1 MALPDSART
10 SDGGDLSDEDA
21 IVAPVEAPS
30 TPRERGRSLLD
41 RDWQKALTILLT
53 LLAAA
58 ALIWVIVQVITPIL
72 RTILLFVFS
81 AVLAFILSPPVNALA
96 ARIRHRLLAIA
107 IVYLVVG
114 IVVIGGLVLLAGPF
128 VGQVTVLANDLPR
141 YSNELNREIPTIER
155 TLRRYGLQTTVADL
169 RLNAANVA
177 QAQGANVLKSLV
189 QTATDVGGVVVDMVL
204 ALVISL
210 YLLHDGPTI
219 RARVLAVIPDE
230 HRPKALFLEANTARV
245 LGGYLRGQLVMAV
258 TIGVLAGGGCWALGL
273 PYALVLGV
281 LAGLFELV
289 PMFGP
294 VLGAAPAVAIALFMP
309 FPTVLSVIVYFVAV
323 QQVESNILG
332 PRITGHAVGL
342 HPLGALF
349 ALLAGFQLAGLL
361 GALVAVPVAGIL
373 WVMVTAAYRAVPVT
387 TPATPKIV
395 LPRWWRSAP
404 PPIGPTDR

>member
-1 MALPDSART
+1 MALPDSLRGI
-10 SDGGDLSDEDA
+10 DDQGHSDEDA
-21 IVAPVEAPS
+21 EESSEPAAAMSVTRRRSIV
-30 TPRERGRSLLD
+30 D

-58 ALIWVIVQVITPIL
+58 ALTWVVVQVVTPIL

-96 ARIRHRLLAIA
+96 ARIGNRLLAIA

-114 IVVIGGLVLLAGPF
+114 VVVIGGLVLLAGPF
-128 VGQVTVLANDLPR
+128 VGQVTVLVNDLPR
-141 YSNELNREIPTIER
+141 YSDELNRQIPTIEQ
-155 TLRRYGLQTTVADL
+155 TLRRYGIETSVADL
-169 RLNAANVA
+169 RLNAATVA
-177 QAQGANVLKSLV
+177 QSEGANVLKSVV
-189 QTATDVGGVVVDMVL
+189 QTVTDVGGVVVDMVL

-219 RARVLAVIPDE
+219 RARLLALTPDE
-230 HRPKALFLEANTARV
+230 HRSKALFLEANTARV

-258 TIGVLAGGGCWALGL
+258 TIGILAGGGCWALGL
-273 PYALVLGV
+273 PYAVVLGV
-281 LAGLFELV
+281 FAGLFELV

-294 VLGAAPAVAIALFMP
+294 VLGAAPAVAVALFMP
-309 FPTVLSVIVYFVAV
+309 FPTVLSVIVYFVVV
-323 QQVESNILG
+323 QQIESNVLG

-361 GALVAVPVAGIL
+361 GALVAVPVAGII
-373 WVMVTAAYRAVPVT
+373 WVLVTAAYRAVPVT
-387 TPATPKIV
+387 TPAAPRLA
-395 LPRWWRSAP
+395 LPRWWRATSS
-404 PPIGPTDR
+404 DRSN

>member
-1 MALPDSART
+1 MALPDSLRGFDDA
-10 SDGGDLSDEDA
+10 SDSDEETGRATEVVDT
-21 IVAPVEAPS
+21 PS
-30 TPRERGRSLLD
+30 PARHRGLLD

-96 ARIRHRLLAIA
+96 VRIGNRLLAIV

-114 IVVIGGLVLLAGPF
+114 IVVIGGLILLAGPF
-128 VGQVTVLANDLPR
+128 VGQVTVLVSDLPR
-141 YSNELNREIPTIER
+141 YGDELNRQLPAIER
-155 TLRRYGLQTTVADL
+155 TLRRYGLETTIADL
-169 RLNAANVA
+169 RVNAASVV

-189 QTATDVGGVVVDMVL
+189 QTVTDIGGGVVDMVL

-219 RARVLAVIPDE
+219 RARILALTPDE
-230 HRPKALFLEANTARV
+230 HRAKALFLEANTARV
-245 LGGYLRGQLVMAV
+245 LGGYLRGQLVMAI
-258 TIGVLAGGGCWALGL
+258 TIGLLAGVGCWALGL
-273 PYALVLGV
+273 PYAVVLGV

-294 VLGAAPAVAIALFMP
+294 VLGAAPAVAVALFMP
-309 FPTVLSVIVYFVAV
+309 FPTVISVIIYFVVV
-323 QQVESNILG
+323 QQVESNVLG

-361 GALVAVPVAGIL
+361 GALVAVPVAGII
-373 WVMVTAAYRAVPVT
+373 WVLVTAAYRAVPVT
-387 TPATPKIV
+387 TPAAPRLA
-395 LPRWWRSAP
+395 LPRWWRATSS
-404 PPIGPTDR
+404 DRSD

>member
-1 MALPDSART
+1 MALPDSVRDIQDPRD
-10 SDGGDLSDEDA
+10 SDQDDA
-21 IVAPVEAPS
+21 VAGPSAEVTAP
-30 TPRERGRSLLD
+30 TRHRGLLD
-41 RDWQKALTILLT
+41 RDWQKALIVLLT

-58 ALIWVIVQVITPIL
+58 ALVWLIVQVITPIL

-81 AVLAFILSPPVNALA
+81 AVLAFVLSPPVNALA
-96 ARIRHRLLAIA
+96 ARIGSRLLAIA

-114 IVVIGGLVLLAGPF
+114 VVVVGGLVLLAGPF
-128 VGQVTVLANDLPR
+128 VGQVTVLVNDLPR
-141 YSNELNREIPTIER
+141 YGDELNRQLPAIEQA
-155 TLRRYGLQTTVADL
+155 LRRYGLDTTISDL
-169 RLNAANVA
+169 RVNAANVV

-189 QTATDVGGVVVDMVL
+189 QTVTDIGGGVVDMVL

-219 RARVLAVIPDE
+219 RARILAVIPDE
-230 HRPKALFLEANTARV
+230 HRAKALFLEANTARV

-258 TIGVLAGGGCWALGL
+258 TIGILAGGGCWALGL
-273 PYALVLGV
+273 PYAVVLGV

-294 VLGAAPAVAIALFMP
+294 VLGAAPAVAVALFMP
-309 FPTVLSVIVYFVAV
+309 FPTVISVIVYFVIV
-323 QQVESNILG
+323 QQVESNVLG

-361 GALVAVPVAGIL
+361 GALVAVPVAGII
-373 WVMVTAAYRAVPVT
+373 WVLLTAAYRAVPIT
-387 TPATPKIV
+387 TPAAPRLT
-395 LPRWWRSAP
+395 LPRWWRGTS
-404 PPIGPTDR
+404 TDRSE